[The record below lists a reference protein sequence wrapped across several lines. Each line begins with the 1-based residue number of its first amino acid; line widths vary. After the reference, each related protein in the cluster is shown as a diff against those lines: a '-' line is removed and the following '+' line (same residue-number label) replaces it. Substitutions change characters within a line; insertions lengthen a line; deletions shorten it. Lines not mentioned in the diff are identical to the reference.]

1 MPVTITIANNIR
13 IRGASTPLRAKITAD
28 LTVPNPEYE
37 DKKAK
42 KQPLWGVEKYLR
54 LYSLA
59 GTDIIAPRGYLNDL
73 TQIPEIQDI
82 SKTTFSNSYTL
93 LPEIDFGPWNP
104 RYALRPDQQEAIA
117 ALRDA
122 EGGVLVAP
130 AGSGKTVMG
139 MRLIQEI
146 GQPTL
151 WLTHTKDLLYQSRD
165 KAIELLAGVGKIGI
179 FGDGQHEWGDG
190 NLFLATVQTLG
201 DNPKL
206 IEQLNQLVG
215 NVIIDE
221 SHHFPAVSFIDV
233 AGQFSAYCMYGL
245 TATPERKDKLE
256 IYMYRGI
263 GPVVHEIPRDG
274 LYDTGRLIKPEIKF
288 VFTNF
293 DYEQAADRNDLCSV
307 DAGGEDLDYRVLMD
321 RLVADEAR
329 AKLVAENILEHA
341 KSFSIVITES
351 IRYCHV
357 LADLVSRFANTRWGV
372 VPRIA
377 IVHGSISRYKW
388 IVGGTEKNARQLVAA
403 GEALEYRRNERLK
416 RWEIKMEQYSE
427 SEFKNWQ
434 VSNFERKQR
443 IEDCRKGQVDILF
456 ATAQLVQEGLDLP
469 NLCCGHLA
477 MPKRGDTGGSKNGA
491 SVEQAI
497 GRLMRPDPKT
507 PDKKAIW
514 FDYVD
519 YNVGVLRSQY
529 YSRRSVYKRLGL
541 KVPGKPKTAER
552 DEIEAFLDSMPW

>member
-1 MPVTITIANNIR
+1 M
-13 IRGASTPLRAKITAD
+13 
-28 LTVPNPEYE
+28 
-37 DKKAK
+37 
-42 KQPLWGVEKYLR
+42 EKYLR

-59 GTDIIAPRGYLNDL
+59 GTDIIAPRGYLTDL
-73 TQIPEIQDI
+73 TSMPEWSTAEIKI
-82 SKTTFSNSYTL
+82 RFPNV
-93 LPEIDFGPWNP
+93 PNIDFGGWNEDYVL
-104 RYALRPDQQEAIA
+104 RSDQEEAVEALREAESGI
-117 ALRDA
+117 
-122 EGGVLVAP
+122 LVAP
-130 AGSGKTVMG
+130 AGSGKTLMG
-139 MRLIQEI
+139 MRLIHDLVK
-146 GQPTL
+146 PAL

-165 KAIELLAGVGKIGI
+165 AAEKLLSGVGRIGI
-179 FGDGQHEWGDG
+179 FGDGKHEWGDG
-190 NLFLATVQTLG
+190 KLFLATVQTLG
-201 DNPKL
+201 DNPNL
-206 IEQLNQLVG
+206 IEELNQLIGNLVTDECHHVPAASFL
-215 NVIIDE
+215 NVI
-221 SHHFPAVSFIDV
+221 
-233 AGQFSAYCMYGL
+233 GQFSPFYMYGL
-245 TATPERKDKLE
+245 TATDKRKDKLE

-263 GPVVHEIPRDG
+263 GPVVHKISRDG

-329 AKLVAENILEHA
+329 IELIARTIIDNALIKHNGKLQSQFQLVL
-341 KSFSIVITES
+341 TES
-351 IRYCHV
+351 IRYCYK
-357 LADLVSRFANTRWGV
+357 LRDKITDIFQREMIAYP
-372 VPRIA
+372 PRIA
-377 IVHGSISRYKW
+377 MVHGSINRYKW

-403 GEALEYRRNERLK
+403 GEALECRRNERLK
-416 RWEIKMEQYSE
+416 RWEVKVEQYTE
-427 SEFKNWQ
+427 DEFRDWQ
-434 VSNFERKQR
+434 VSNAQRKQR
-443 IEDCRKGQVDILF
+443 IADCRDGKVDILF

-469 NLCCGHLA
+469 NLCYGHLA

-497 GRLMRPDPKT
+497 GRLMRPDPQN
-507 PDKKAIW
+507 PDKKAAW